1 MELFSYF
8 FENIPYILEKTWQ
21 HFYLFLISWSI
32 AVVTGIFIGII
43 STRPGKEKIGRG
55 VLAVTGATQAVP
67 STAVIALVFIF
78 MGIGALPAMFALFIY
93 SLVPVTFNTAS
104 GLMNVSPDMKEAAMG
119 MGMTKNQILFKV
131 ELPTSI
137 PAIASGIRTAAVIN
151 IGTAAIA
158 AIIGAGGLGEI
169 IFIGLRL
176 MDVSRI
182 FAGALPVA
190 VLALVVDALLALL
203 EKAIMS
209 DGLKLSK
216 EN

>member
-1 MELFSYF
+1 MALFSYLF
-8 FENIPYILEKTWQ
+8 DNIPYILEKTWE
-21 HFYLFLISWSI
+21 HLYLFLISWSF
-32 AVVTGIFIGII
+32 AVITGIIIGIL
-43 STRPGKEKIGRG
+43 SSRGGKEKIGRV
-55 VLAVTGATQAVP
+55 VLSITGATQAIP

-104 GLMNVSPDMKEAAMG
+104 GLINCSPDMKEAALG
-119 MGMTKNQILFKV
+119 MGMTKRQILFKV
-131 ELPTSI
+131 ELPTSV
-137 PAIASGIRTAAVIN
+137 PAIASGVRTAAVIN

-158 AIIGAGGLGEI
+158 SMIGAGGLGEI

-176 MDVSRI
+176 MDVSKI

-190 VLALVVDALLALL
+190 LLAISIDALLALA
-203 EKAIMS
+203 ERAIMS
-209 DGLKLSK
+209 EGLLLSK

>member
-1 MELFSYF
+1 
-8 FENIPYILEKTWQ
+8 
-21 HFYLFLISWSI
+21 
-32 AVVTGIFIGII
+32 
-43 STRPGKEKIGRG
+43 
-55 VLAVTGATQAVP
+55 
-67 STAVIALVFIF
+67 
-78 MGIGALPAMFALFIY
+78 MFALFIY